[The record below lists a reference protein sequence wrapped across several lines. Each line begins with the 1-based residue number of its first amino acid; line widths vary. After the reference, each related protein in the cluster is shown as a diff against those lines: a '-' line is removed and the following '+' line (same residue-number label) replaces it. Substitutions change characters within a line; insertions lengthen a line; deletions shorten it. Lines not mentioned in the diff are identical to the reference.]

1 MEELLIEMRKVRKL
15 LEVLVN
21 QQNAEPASPGI
32 IDQTADD
39 ARRFGIGRSNRNNA
53 MPDQAQHEE
62 CIYALQK
69 SQNGALGIQIPQA
82 DCPGRCVE

>member
-21 QQNAEPASPGI
+21 QQNAEPESPGI

-39 ARRFGIGRSNRNNA
+39 ARRFGISRSNRNNA

-62 CIYALQK
+62 CICGLQRSHNGDLYIQT
-69 SQNGALGIQIPQA
+69 SQARSQA
-82 DCPGRCVE
+82 QL